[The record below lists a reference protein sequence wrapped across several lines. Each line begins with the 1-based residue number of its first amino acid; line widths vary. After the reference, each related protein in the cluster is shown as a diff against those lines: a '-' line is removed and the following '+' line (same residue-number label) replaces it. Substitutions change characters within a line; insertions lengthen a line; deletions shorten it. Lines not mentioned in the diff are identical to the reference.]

1 MDLLHAAP
9 EDEVHLAFSVDRET
23 FDAVLARI
31 REHNIAFGTH
41 RGAGALYF
49 YDPDGH
55 NLELRVYAESVWSLT
70 RAALAQPLTV
80 GWWCDQALVFILPGQ
95 HTAKRRPAI
104 RGRCH
109 VRVCRPVQKLEHAFA
124 PYAMLERHG

>member
-49 YDPDGH
+49 YDQMVTTLSFASTPK
-55 NLELRVYAESVWSLT
+55 AS
-70 RAALAQPLTV
+70 
-80 GWWCDQALVFILPGQ
+80 
-95 HTAKRRPAI
+95 
-104 RGRCH
+104 GRSH
-109 VRVCRPVQKLEHAFA
+109 EPH
-124 PYAMLERHG
+124 